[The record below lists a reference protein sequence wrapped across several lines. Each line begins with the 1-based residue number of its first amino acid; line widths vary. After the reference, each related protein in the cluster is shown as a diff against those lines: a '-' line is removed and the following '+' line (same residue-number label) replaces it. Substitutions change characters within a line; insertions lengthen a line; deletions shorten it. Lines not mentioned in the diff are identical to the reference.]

1 MMHDDPVR
9 RSQRRVRL
17 GRYVPSF
24 DLRRIDL
31 LDYRQSLFAEPPHDA
46 DRPQQ
51 PRRVVDQI
59 DEGNRRGA
67 GQNHRTGEEQVLN
80 VFLGS
85 YQRAQAKAQG
95 QHEKRDDQPDGVVA
109 QQGRGD
115 DSRTELRAG
124 DLDRNQ
130 QGAEGEDDERD
141 RRGNQP
147 LQQGLN
153 RADFHFPSP
162 GPFEPVIQVA
172 DKAYGYE

>member
-31 LDYRQSLFAEPPHDA
+31 LDDQQSLFAQPPHDA

-51 PRRVVDQI
+51 PRRVVDQVN
-59 DEGNRRGA
+59 ESHCRRA
-67 GQNHRTGEEQVLN
+67 CQYHRTGQKQILN
-80 VFLGS
+80 LRLRS
-85 YQRAQAKAQG
+85 CQSAEAKAQG
-95 QHEKRDDQPDGVVA
+95 QHEKRDEEPDGVVA
-109 QQGRGD
+109 QQRGGD
-115 DSRTELRAG
+115 NSRTQLRAATG
-124 DLDRNQ
+124 CNQ
-130 QGAEGEDDERD
+130 QGAEGEDDGRD

-153 RADFHFPSP
+153 RDDFHFPLP
-162 GPFEPVIQVA
+162 GPFEPVIHIA
-172 DKAYGYE
+172 DDAYGYE